1 MSDDS
6 TTDGNVPLTIS
17 RRYIHNIPTLGINFD
32 RRFREIDIILG
43 FASEHYDKHKKGNG
57 LFEPTWKV
65 DRSSIEWVKKLKDD
79 HPQVRVIISIG
90 GVGPEF
96 PFNPVNKDRWIF
108 NAVDTIKKII
118 LLYNDGSRYI
128 NTIDGIDIH
137 YDVIDSTE
145 DEFSYCI
152 GEVIKQL
159 KHDRKLSIQVV
170 SIAPTKL
177 VESYYLNLYL
187 DKRNII
193 DNKHI
198 IDLVDYQFYNQKFS
212 SKEEVVS
219 LYKKLVV
226 DYAPAKVLAGIG
238 IPVDHTLYEGI
249 RYLIKHKLIPGI
261 FFWNFF
267 DSIDGADTP
276 SLEKILQNLF

>member
-193 DNKHI
+193 D
-198 IDLVDYQFYNQKFS
+198 LVDYQFYNQKFS